1 MLRAYRISI
10 AFSGLIVLTGLMSID
25 FISPSLPY
33 IENDFATSQA
43 VLKNSVL
50 IYNRPS

>member
-1 MLRAYRISI
+1 MFKPYRTSI
-10 AFSGLIVLTGLMSID
+10 TFSGLIVLAGLMSID

-43 VLKNSVL
+43 VLKK
-50 IYNRPS
+50 